1 MGKCTKDLTSYWDE
15 FAYPAG
21 QVQRMLNPACL
32 SGQVLY
38 LASGGSSTTLIYF
51 DTFLLTT
58 ANPPLYHLLFR
69 ASNYSSNIN
78 SQFTIESEVKMGATD
93 SDIVSKA
100 EAILASAKKYS
111 GDRSQRYALMK
122 QVDLL
127 YQQLEDP
134 MDAML
139 RQWTFVRPTLTR
151 RPVVISHDQAI
162 VDFDN
167 E

>member
-1 MGKCTKDLTSYWDE
+1 
-15 FAYPAG
+15 
-21 QVQRMLNPACL
+21 
-32 SGQVLY
+32 
-38 LASGGSSTTLIYF
+38 
-51 DTFLLTT
+51 
-58 ANPPLYHLLFR
+58 
-69 ASNYSSNIN
+69 
-78 SQFTIESEVKMGATD
+78 MGATD

-100 EAILASAKKYS
+100 EAILASAKKYG

-139 RQWTFVRPTLTR
+139 RQWTFVRLTLTR
-151 RPVVISHDQAI
+151 RPVAISHDQAI